1 MTFFKWASL
10 SLQIAYYKWALSQMC
25 ASHEDVP
32 AVTLLV
38 MYLEEQRAALG
49 MDPT

>member
-1 MTFFKWASL
+1 MTLFRWMGL
-10 SLQIAYYKWALSQMC
+10 SLRIAYYRLALSQMC

-49 MDPT
+49 MGAV

>member
-1 MTFFKWASL
+1 MTFIRWVHL
-10 SLQIAYYKWALSQMC
+10 SVQIVYHRWALSQMC
-25 ASHEDVP
+25 GSHPDLP

-49 MDPT
+49 IGVV